1 MPVDRSVARAAG
13 PAGCYHFRMR
23 HDADDPEGIED
34 DGPSKSARKRDA
46 HAAQKLGE
54 QLVAAPDE
62 LLERLDLP
70 ERLVDAI
77 RLARRITSRGAMV
90 RQRQFIGKLMRGV
103 DLEPVRAALEM
114 RSDAD
119 RAAAARFRRIE
130 QWRDRLLAEGEPA
143 LDALVATRPAAP
155 RARLASLLNRARAEQ
170 AAGRPPAAARELFR
184 VLRTLHEADPAGIAD
199 PG

>member
-1 MPVDRSVARAAG
+1 M
-13 PAGCYHFRMR
+13 MR
-23 HDADDPEGIED
+23 HDQDEPDEFED
-34 DGPSKSARKRDA
+34 EGPSKSARKRDA

-77 RLARRITSRGAMV
+77 RQARRITSRGAMV

-103 DLEPVRAALEM
+103 DLEPVRAALEA
-114 RSDAD
+114 RTDAD

-143 LDALVATRPAAP
+143 LDALVATRTDAP
-155 RARLASLLNRARAEQ
+155 RARLASLLARARAEQ

-184 VLRTLHEADPAGIAD
+184 LLRALHEADPAGIAD

>member
-1 MPVDRSVARAAG
+1 
-13 PAGCYHFRMR
+13 MR
-23 HDADDPEGIED
+23 YEADEPNGFED
-34 DGPSKSARKRDA
+34 EGPSKSARKRDA

-54 QLVAAPDE
+54 ELVAAPDE

-103 DLEPVRAALEM
+103 DPEPVRAALEA
-114 RSDAD
+114 RTGAD
-119 RAAAARFRRIE
+119 REAAMRFRRIE
-130 QWRDRLLAEGEPA
+130 QWRDRLLAEGGPA
-143 LDALVATRPAAP
+143 LDALVAARPDAP
-155 RARLASLLNRARAEQ
+155 RARLATLLERARAERS
-170 AAGRPPAAARELFR
+170 AGLPPAAARELFR
-184 VLRTLHEADPAGIAD
+184 LLRALHEAHPAGIAD